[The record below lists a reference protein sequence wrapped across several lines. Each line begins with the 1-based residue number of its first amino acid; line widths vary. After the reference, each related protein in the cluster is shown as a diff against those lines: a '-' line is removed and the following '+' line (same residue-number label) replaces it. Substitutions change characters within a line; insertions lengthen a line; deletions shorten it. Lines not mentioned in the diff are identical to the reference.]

1 MLRKNIMRMTMLTPK
16 KWWWG
21 QTSICLGVFWRLL
34 CCHGGEVESGHLLL
48 TNLLV
53 RQISVLREFNI
64 FGGYHIFSVYR
75 TRGQKIP
82 QWSSS
87 YCQIRVF
94 LLASANMAF
103 QRIWTIILEERKVD
117 CLVSAELNC
126 VERRFQRVLSISRK
140 SGWQQVWS
148 TEEGIII
155 SNNANASNFWI
166 TYNTAILYRAQKRW
180 L

>member
-1 MLRKNIMRMTMLTPK
+1 MMGSNFYLSRCILAAPWPSWRRSRVRPSPPYKPP
-16 KWWWG
+16 G
-21 QTSICLGVFWRLL
+21 QT
-34 CCHGGEVESGHLLL
+34 
-48 TNLLV
+48 N
-53 RQISVLREFNI
+53 ISPTCEFNI
-64 FGGYHIFSVYR
+64 FGSYCIFSVYR
-75 TRGQKIP
+75 TRGQTIP

-87 YCQIRVF
+87 CCQIRVF
-94 LLASANMAF
+94 LRASANMVL

-155 SNNANASNFWI
+155 SNNANAFNFGMI
-166 TYNTAILYRAQKRW
+166 YKTAIPYSAQKRC
-180 L
+180 LQDF

>member
-34 CCHGGEVESGHLLL
+34 GRHGGEVESGHLLL

-53 RQISVLREFNI
+53 GQVSVLREFR
-64 FGGYHIFSVYR
+64 GYYILSVYR

-155 SNNANASNFWI
+155 SNNANAFNFGM
-166 TYNTAILYRAQKRW
+166 TYNTAILYRAQKRC